1 MRALVHAIPDAD
13 VLVSLEPEELGAKLI
28 FVLRGWQDSYMSL
41 GGLLAGLTPPAQE
54 PLYPRPK
61 IGEVKA
67 ALIEAW
73 CWLQAQALI
82 VPLEG
87 PNGQN
92 GFVRLSRRAER
103 FENPAEFSGFAAARL
118 LPKDLLHPAISEKV
132 WLSFM
137 RGDWAASVF
146 EAMRTVE
153 IRLRQATCLPREW
166 PAVKVARAAFDPQQ
180 GPLRDREAEAGE
192 RQAMSDLFAGALGTF
207 KNPYSHRELD
217 LDNPAEAAAPIMFA
231 SYLLRLIDERSSA

>member
-1 MRALVHAIPDAD
+1 VRQLVEAIPDAD

-28 FVLRGWQDSYMSL
+28 FVLRDWKDSYLSMTGLL
-41 GGLLAGLTPPAQE
+41 GGLTPSSDD
-54 PLYPRPK
+54 PLYPHPRMAE
-61 IGEVKA
+61 IKA

-73 CWLQAQALI
+73 CWLEAQALI

-92 GFVRLSRRAER
+92 GYMRLSRRAER
-103 FENPAEFSGFAAARL
+103 FQNPAEFAGFAAARL
-118 LPKDLLHPAISEKV
+118 LPKEMLHSDISEKV
-132 WLSFM
+132 WLAFM

-146 EAMRTVE
+146 EAMRMVE
-153 IRLRQATCLPREW
+153 IRLRRAAGAPADW
-166 PAVKVARAAFDPQQ
+166 PAVKVARFAFDPQT
-180 GPLRDREAEAGE
+180 GSLRDVEAEAGE

-217 LDNPAEAAAPIMFA
+217 LDSPAEAAAPIMFA
-231 SYLLRLIDERSSA
+231 SYLLRLIDARSAK